1 MMVMIY
7 AAFISVFLS
16 RWLLLPCAPRPED
29 VELVRHLSVLRLPRE
44 VVERE
49 LDHAKEVVSG

>member
-44 VVERE
+44 VVER
-49 LDHAKEVVSG
+49 